1 MRKDSMDDK
10 ELVEGC
16 IAGKRKCQELLY
28 QRFAGAMMNV
38 CLRYSKSHVEAEDAL
53 QEAFI
58 KVFLNLHHFR
68 FESSLG
74 VWIKRVTIN
83 TLLTKLREKRVD
95 DFSVNIQDYNEMLP
109 SVTIHEDPTVPMDV
123 LMKMIHDLPHGYKAV
138 FNMREIDG
146 YELQQIADT
155 LQCTNVTVRS
165 QLFKAKTKLKQNI
178 EKWLNEEYKQKK

>member
-1 MRKDSMDDK
+1 MREDRMNEK

-16 IAGKRKCQELLY
+16 IAGKKKCQELLY

-38 CLRYSKSHVEAEDAL
+38 CLRYFRSEAEAEDAL

-74 VWIKRVTIN
+74 FWIKKVTIN
-83 TLLTKLREKRVD
+83 TLLTKLRKKGAD
-95 DFSVNIQDYNEMLP
+95 DLSVNIHDYDENML
-109 SVTIHEDPTVPMDV
+109 SVTMQEDPVVPMGV
-123 LMKMIHDLPHGYKAV
+123 LIKMIHDLPHGYRTV

-165 QLFKAKTKLKQNI
+165 QLFKAKTKLKQSI
-178 EKWLNEEYKQKK
+178 EKWIKEEYK